1 MNGVLVINKP
11 KGFTSRDVV
20 NKVSNLLGTKKIGHT
35 GTLDPIATGVLVLC
49 IGSSLKLVE
58 LLMNHDKEY
67 VARVRLGVETDTLD
81 ITGNVVKE
89 DYRNTISRDD
99 VIKVLCQFVGKIK
112 QQVPA
117 YSSVKVQGKKLYQYA
132 RNNEVVELPIRD
144 VEIYSLELLDFDNN
158 NQEFVIRC
166 RVSKGTYIRSLVR
179 DIGYALGTYATM
191 LELERTSLGNFL
203 LSDSFTLEEIEMGK
217 YRLLSPMEAV
227 HLPVVCISD
236 SMEKKV
242 KNGQVLPALFDDE
255 MVYLI
260 NSKKEVLAI
269 YQRKDDKFVKPY
281 RMFQFFE

>member
-20 NKVSNLLGTKKIGHT
+20 NKISNIFGTKKIGHT

-67 VARVRLGVETDTLD
+67 VARVRLGIETDTLD

-227 HLPVVCISD
+227 HLPVVCVSD

-242 KNGQVLPALFDDE
+242 KNGQVLPTFFDDE

-281 RMFQFFE
+281 RMF